1 MQKPV
6 NKKILSKKVIE
17 TSRLHLTYADV
28 YKKMYHLWTN
38 PMDRFVNPVHG
49 LPLWTTSNF
58 RR

>member
-28 YKKMYHLWTN
+28 YKN

-49 LPLWTTSNF
+49 LPLWTTPNF